1 MRQLALA
8 ALVLA
13 SVVGC
18 QPSAGTVPVKGKV
31 TVKGAPAPDGTLVTF
46 SPVGTGGETA
56 SGRVQSGQYELFSGN
71 RGDVGAKP
79 GKYKVSLTAGASMQ
93 QGDYSKTTTSTN
105 TKAPTVGNGDIP
117 KEYTSAETTTLEK
130 EVTSGSNTIDIE
142 IP

>member
-1 MRQLALA
+1 VKQLALV
-8 ALVLA
+8 ALIFTCVL
-13 SVVGC
+13 GC

-31 TVKGAPAPDGTLVTF
+31 TLKGSPAPDGTLITF
-46 SPVGTGGETA
+46 TPIGEGETA

-79 GKYKVSLTAGASMQ
+79 GKYKVVLTGGQSMQ
-93 QGDYSKTTTSTN
+93 QGDYSKTSSAKN
-105 TKAPTVGNGDIP
+105 AQAPSAAGGGIA
-117 KEYTSAETTTLEK
+117 KEYTAAETTPLEK